1 VSGIAFDRGARGPL
15 ESTVLRGVQQGVSR
29 AFPTLQPMTRSLA
42 IALLLLLPALALAQT
57 PAQPAASAPAGD
69 PVKGREKTRMC
80 EGCHGIEGWRT
91 AFPEVYRVPKLGGQH
106 EAYIAAALKEYKSG
120 ARIHPSMRAI
130 AGGLTDDDIANLA
143 AYYAQ
148 GGVKTA
154 SQ

>member
-1 VSGIAFDRGARGPL
+1 MNGVTFDRDARAPL

-42 IALLLLLPALALAQT
+42 IALLLLLPALAFAQT
-57 PAQPAASAPAGD
+57 PAQPAASAGD

-120 ARIHPSMRAI
+120 ARSHPSMRAI